1 MKWLSFIPVVALAFL
16 AIACEKH
23 PYSQLPEEGAT
34 AFGKHSVAAAEAKPE
49 AKPAGEPAAA
59 APAAAAP
66 GAAAPG
72 AAAPGAAAPG
82 ADAKPGEAP
91 KFFPQNK

>member
-23 PYSQLPEEGAT
+23 PASQLPEEGAT
-34 AFGKHSVAAAEAKPE
+34 AFGEHAAPAGEAK
-49 AKPAGEPAAA
+49 AGEPATTPGTP
-59 APAAAAP
+59 APSAE
-66 GAAAPG
+66 G
-72 AAAPGAAAPG
+72 
-82 ADAKPGEAP
+82 KEAP